1 MREAQCVTTMLTWPV
16 SSMDSVAGPLPLEPE
31 AEVSAPAPS
40 ETDPPSHTSAPPND
54 APGYLDDLD
63 EVDNIVP
70 QWQPRQEFSE
80 STPSLTSTELFEEEQ
95 NRIALREWEEGIYQ
109 LKMGRPTLE
118 LLGYVDKHRS
128 YLPKLTRMY
137 SFRPLATVNGVG
149 TAHRPLWVRLS
160 ALCIGCVPAANLNAI
175 FVLA

>member
-1 MREAQCVTTMLTWPV
+1 
-16 SSMDSVAGPLPLEPE
+16 MDSVAGPLPLEPE
-31 AEVSAPAPS
+31 AQVSAPAPS

-109 LKMGRPTLE
+109 LKMAFQLIIIPFFGRWV
-118 LLGYVDKHRS
+118 GRRWS
-128 YLPKLTRMY
+128 YWGTWANTGAT
-137 SFRPLATVNGVG
+137 FRN
-149 TAHRPLWVRLS
+149 
-160 ALCIGCVPAANLNAI
+160 
-175 FVLA
+175 

>member
-1 MREAQCVTTMLTWPV
+1 M
-16 SSMDSVAGPLPLEPE
+16 GG
-31 AEVSAPAPS
+31 
-40 ETDPPSHTSAPPND
+40 
-54 APGYLDDLD
+54 GYLPTQDG
-63 EVDNIVP
+63 
-70 QWQPRQEFSE
+70 FSADHH
-80 STPSLTSTELFEEEQ
+80 PL
-95 NRIALREWEEGIYQ
+95 LRE
-109 LKMGRPTLE
+109 MGRPTLE

>member
-1 MREAQCVTTMLTWPV
+1 MREARCVTTMSTWPV

-31 AEVSAPAPS
+31 AQVSAPAPS

-63 EVDNIVP
+63 EVDNTVP

-109 LKMGRPTLE
+109 LKMAFQLIIIPFFGRWV
-118 LLGYVDKHRS
+118 GRRWS
-128 YLPKLTRMY
+128 YW
-137 SFRPLATVNGVG
+137 G
-149 TAHRPLWVRLS
+149 TWTNT
-160 ALCIGCVPAANLNAI
+160 GAAFQN
-175 FVLA
+175 